1 MTDSPKRTEGLEE
14 EYDIHGTSGLIQ
26 PASGKRKRSAGDR
39 ISRLEDE
46 LEASP
51 LNASAW
57 IALADELKARES
69 LTELRETYEKMLKYF
84 PTSAEMWISYITM
97 EIDQSEFQ
105 NAEQL
110 FSRCLTEVL
119 KVNLWE
125 VYLRYIRRVNA
136 EKDGGRDSRD
146 TIQSAYE
153 FALEHIGNDID
164 SEKIWLDYLTFI
176 QSLSKSESHEQQ
188 QLMDLTRKTYRR
200 ALCIPLRNIETIW
213 QGYNNFEKGLN
224 KNTARKFIA
233 DRSATYMSARSAAR
247 ELQNIIQDLD
257 RSTLPTPRTGSLSEA
272 SQSEIWANWIKWEL
286 KNPLETTE
294 DVVQQRVLY
303 AYRQALMTL
312 RFFPDWWFRAA
323 DFCHKKLAKID
334 EAIKLLS
341 EGTAANPD
349 SFLLC
354 LKSADV
360 YGAQHQTKEL
370 KECFYTLLDT
380 LKQKRSKLLGT
391 EKEKGGSDEQT
402 PETSIESSTQ
412 IPPEVAV
419 LNRYITYGYTE
430 LLKAIKRVD
439 GIKEAR
445 KIFSEARKLDYC
457 TFQMYVASAMM
468 EYYNSRESGIANKI
482 FEIGLKRY
490 SVDAE
495 YIKEYFDFL
504 ISIDDEPNARA
515 LFEKSVV
522 KMPADQ
528 QKLLFAHYL
537 KFENKYGDFSAILK
551 LEERYSEQF
560 PDEPSINLFVSRF
573 DESEPSGFLNP
584 IREVDLFQH
593 LDASNISRA
602 LGELDDDSRRKK
614 FRGDAS
620 PPSDLPD
627 SIYSLLDDL
636 PPANDY
642 DTVVFSHKKLI
653 SLIQCVEIPQ

>member
-1 MTDSPKRTEGLEE
+1 MTDSPQRNEGLDE
-14 EYDIHGTSGLIQ
+14 EYDIHGSSGMTQL
-26 PASGKRKRSAGDR
+26 ASGKRKRFAGDR

-51 LNASAW
+51 LEASTW
-57 IALADELKARES
+57 IALADELKARDS

-97 EIDQSEFQ
+97 EVDHSEFQ

-125 VYLRYIRRVNA
+125 VYLRYIRRANA
-136 EKDGGRDSRD
+136 EKDSAQDARE

-164 SEKIWLDYLTFI
+164 SEKIWLDYLTFL
-176 QSLSKSESHEQQ
+176 QSLPKGESHEQQ

-257 RSTLPTPRTGSLSEA
+257 RSTLPSPRTGSLNEA
-272 SQSEIWANWIKWEL
+272 SQSEIWANWIQWEL
-286 KNPLETTE
+286 KNPLEASE
-294 DVVQQRVLY
+294 DIVQQRVLY

-312 RFFPDWWFRAA
+312 RFFPDWWFKAA
-323 DFCHKKLAKID
+323 NFCHKKLGNID
-334 EAIKLLS
+334 EAIKLLN
-341 EGTAANPD
+341 EGTAANAD

-370 KECFYTLLDT
+370 KECFHNLLNT
-380 LKQKRSKLLGT
+380 LKDKRAKLVGS
-391 EKEKGGSDEQT
+391 EKDRSVSDEQT
-402 PETSIESSTQ
+402 PENTIEASAQTA
-412 IPPEVAV
+412 PEVAV
-419 LNRYITYGYTE
+419 LNRYITYAYTE

-445 KIFSEARKLDYC
+445 KVFSEARKLDYC
-457 TFQMYVASAMM
+457 TFHMYVASAMM
-468 EYYNSRESGIANKI
+468 EYYNSRESGIASKI

-490 SVDAE
+490 SIDAE

-504 ISIDDEPNARA
+504 ILIDDEPNARA

-522 KMPADQ
+522 KMPPDQ

-537 KFENKYGDFSAILK
+537 KFENKYGDFPAISK

-560 PDEPSINLFVSRF
+560 PDEPAINLFVSRF

-584 IREVDLFQH
+584 IREIDLFQR

-627 SIYSLLDDL
+627 SIYGLLDDL
-636 PPANDY
+636 PPASDY

-653 SLIQCVEIPQ
+653 SLIQCVDIPQ